1 MYNAQVRDIGE
12 VQEAQR
18 EFFVKVYGWM
28 ALALALTGLVAMQ
41 VASSEV
47 AISYIIGN
55 PLIFYGLIIGELILV
70 MVLSAGINK
79 MSPAIAMTMFFVY
92 AAVNGLTLSVIFLAY
107 TQASIASTFFVT
119 GGTFAAMSL
128 YGYTTKRDLS
138 GWGNFLFMALIGM
151 IIASV
156 VNIFLHNSVFYWIV
170 TYAGV
175 LIFTGLTAYDTNRL
189 KQIFGSLN
197 PGSDA
202 YVKVAI
208 IGALQLYLDFINL
221 FLLLLR
227 IMGRRK

>member
-1 MYNAQVRDIGE
+1 MYNAQVRDMGE
-12 VQEAQR
+12 AQEAQR

-41 VASSEV
+41 VAASPV
-47 AISYIIGN
+47 ALSLIFGN

-70 MVLSAGINK
+70 MVLSAGIQK
-79 MSPAIAMTMFFVY
+79 MSPAVAMSMFFVY

-107 TQASIASTFFVT
+107 TKGSIASTFFVT

-128 YGYTTKRDLS
+128 YGYTTKKDLS
-138 GWGNFLFMALIGM
+138 GWGSFLFMALIGM

-156 VNIFLHNSVFYWIV
+156 VNIFLHSPILYWIT

-189 KQIFGSLN
+189 KQICGSLEA
-197 PGSDA
+197 GSEA

-227 IMGRRK
+227 LMGRRK